1 MKRVLIILVLI
12 GAAAGAYWL
21 FNRNKTGLRAVLFG
35 KAETSAVSG
44 TVETDEA
51 HVASRYG
58 GRVVALFAQE
68 GDTLTNGQPIA
79 DLDAPELKTRRDQ
92 AAATL
97 LELVNGPRTNEIA
110 AVRHERELVK
120 AQLDL
125 AVIESKRAIELYE
138 KNVAPVD
145 DRDKAV
151 SRVETLQAQLRS
163 AESRLN
169 LLLEGTRPETIANAR
184 ARLAEIDTQLRE
196 MRVTAPMSVGGA
208 AAPRPQ
214 PEGRGTEAAPTFVL
228 ELLSVKVGDVLPANR
243 EVATLL
249 LSGQLWVRVYVP
261 ELWLSHIKVG
271 GKVRIRADGHDR
283 EFEGIVEQINRQ
295 AEFTPRNVQTVE
307 DRVRQLFGVKI
318 RLPADTGIL
327 KAGMSVD
334 AFFANVPPPPPPK

>member
-1 MKRVLIILVLI
+1 VKRALIVIVLLAGV
-12 GAAAGAYWL
+12 AGAHWL
-21 FNRNKTGLRAVLFG
+21 LSRNKTGTPV
-35 KAETSAVSG
+35 VSG

-58 GRVVALFAQE
+58 GRVVALFAEE

-79 DLDAPELKTRRDQ
+79 TLDAPELPTRRDQ
-92 AAATL
+92 AAAAL

-110 AVRHERELVK
+110 TARHELELVK
-120 AQLDL
+120 AQLSL

-151 SRVETLQAQLRS
+151 SRVETLQAQARS
-163 AESRLN
+163 VESRLS

-196 MRVTAPMSVGGA
+196 MRVVAPSDC
-208 AAPRPQ
+208 
-214 PEGRGTEAAPTFVL
+214 TL
-228 ELLSVKVGDVLPANR
+228 EVLSVRVGDVLAPNR

-249 LSGQLWVRVYVP
+249 LKGHLWVRVYVS
-261 ELWLSHIKVG
+261 ELWLSHIKLG
-271 GKVRIRADGHDR
+271 DKVRVRADGHDR
-283 EFEGIVEQINRQ
+283 EFEGVVEQINRQ
-295 AEFTPRNVQTVE
+295 AEFTPRNVQTAE
-307 DRVRQLFGVKI
+307 DRIRQLFGVKI
-318 RLPADTGIL
+318 RLPHDTGIL
-327 KAGMSVD
+327 KPGMSVD